1 MHPVARH
8 QVTPPTLVPAEAQLA
23 FSQLNLSKVWD
34 HFLLKE
40 IKRSDSRN
48 AGKDHF
54 RLAALV
60 HHRAGVR
67 TDSARLNLDCV
78 VPR

>member
-8 QVTPPTLVPAEAQLA
+8 QVTPPTLVPVEAQVA
-23 FSQLNLSKVWD
+23 FIRLNLFQSLGP
-34 HFLLKE
+34 FFLKE
-40 IKRSDSRN
+40 IQRSDSRN

-54 RLAALV
+54 RLAAFV
-60 HHRAGVR
+60 HHGAGVR